1 MGVGC
6 RPMNAGEEEAVA
18 NLLRKLPRDI
28 GYDYVPKITAQSLRD
43 HADLVHVMVAVDS
56 GLLLGAATW
65 MLTYSSNRGCKGVYV
80 CDLYVMEHKR
90 GSGIGEKLVR
100 AVAKA
105 SAKLGAQFMKLEAS
119 RANPR
124 PSAFYRKHKF
134 HVSEDDA
141 VMFLEADEM
150 RELLEGPV
158 K

>member
-1 MGVGC
+1 MGIGC
-6 RPMNAGEEEAVA
+6 RPMIEGEQEAVA
-18 NLLRKLPRDI
+18 NLLRKLPRDL
-28 GYDYVPKITAQSLRD
+28 GFDTVPKLTGQSLRE
-43 HADLVHVMVAVDS
+43 HADLVNVMVATDS

-65 MLTYSSNRGCKGVYV
+65 MLTFSSNRGCKGVYI

-90 GSGIGEKLVR
+90 GSGIGEKLLR

-105 SAKLGAQFMKLEAS
+105 AQKRGAQFMKLESS

-124 PSAFYRKHKF
+124 PSKFYRKHKF

-141 VMFLEADEM
+141 VMFLEGDEM
-150 RELLEGPV
+150 MMFLEGQS